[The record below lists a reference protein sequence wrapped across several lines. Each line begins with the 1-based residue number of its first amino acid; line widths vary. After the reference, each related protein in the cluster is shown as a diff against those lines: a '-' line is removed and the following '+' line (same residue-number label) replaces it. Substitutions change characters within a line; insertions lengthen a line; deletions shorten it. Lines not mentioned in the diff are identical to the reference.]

1 MLMSMLALTLA
12 FLLPRRVAA
21 DRIFSRA
28 RWLMTFGTAL
38 LAIQFF
44 LQYTIGFRR
53 MGVTQ
58 AVMINILFFIPCI
71 VFMSVGI
78 LYLQRRGRITLR
90 DWLPG
95 LIVWVLI
102 ICLFASVVLISGQP
116 LLADTPQ
123 MRRAEYIASI
133 VYCLLQCHFTYVH
146 FCENRRISHA
156 LNNYYDHEMGD
167 LIRWLTRSIKMLT
180 LVALLAPF
188 IIFSS
193 GIPLMIYAILLFF
206 SIYYMVFCFICYG
219 VGNDI
224 RRVEEAEQNEEEAVM
239 DASRSSHELSAGD
252 YSRVD
257 YAVKQWVQ
265 KGGHLRSG
273 ITMQTAVSEMKLPRY
288 LLINWLKTTEYDVF
302 NNWLAHLRIEEA
314 KRLME
319 EHPEWSN
326 DTIGQQ
332 CGFNT
337 RNYFQTVFRK
347 QVGMT
352 PAQYMESLGDN
363 PSLESKCLS

>member
-1 MLMSMLALTLA
+1 MLTLTLA

-28 RWLMTFGTAL
+28 RWLMTSGMAMLT
-38 LAIQFF
+38 IQFF
-44 LQYTIGFRR
+44 LQFTLGFRK

-58 AVMINILFFIPCI
+58 AVMINLVFFIPSI
-71 VFMSVGI
+71 VLMSAGI
-78 LYLQRRGRITLR
+78 LCLQRRGRITLR
-90 DWLPG
+90 DWIPG
-95 LIVWVLI
+95 LVVWALI
-102 ICLFASVVLISGQP
+102 IGLFASVVLISGQP

-123 MRRAEYIASI
+123 MRRVEYISSI
-133 VYCLLQCHFTYVH
+133 AYCFLQFHYTFIH
-146 FCENRRISHA
+146 LRENRRISRA

-167 LIRWLTRSIKMLT
+167 LIQWLNRSIKMLT
-180 LVALLAPF
+180 LLALLAPF

-193 GIPLMIYAILLFF
+193 GIPLMVYAILLFF

-219 VGNDI
+219 VGNDF
-224 RRVEEAEQNEEEAVM
+224 RRVEEAERNEEEAAM
-239 DASRSSHELSAGD
+239 DASHAHELSPSD
-252 YSRVD
+252 FQRVD
-257 YAVKQWVQ
+257 RAVKHWVQ
-265 KGGHLRSG
+265 KGGHLHSG
-273 ITMQTAVSEMKLPRY
+273 ITMQTAISEMKLPRY
-288 LLINWLKTTEYDVF
+288 LLISWLKTTEYDVF

-314 KRLME
+314 KRLMV

-347 QVGMT
+347 QVGVT
-352 PAQYMESLGDN
+352 PAQYMESLEHDA
-363 PSLESKCLS
+363 SIES